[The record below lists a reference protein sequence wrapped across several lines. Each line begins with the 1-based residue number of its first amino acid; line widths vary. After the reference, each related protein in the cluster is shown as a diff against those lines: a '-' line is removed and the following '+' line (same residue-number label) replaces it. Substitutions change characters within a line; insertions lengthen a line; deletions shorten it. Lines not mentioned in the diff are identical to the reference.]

1 MNSAMKNFFLAAVAL
16 STAGAFCHAQ
26 PAATAKKTPQVS
38 ATIDFLDYVFF
49 MHKGPEDY
57 YPLEEY
63 EKELKQLADAGIRK
77 IYLRVNVCGLTHYP
91 TKVAAQYGDNDALHW
106 TFEKQALRLV
116 ETYKHYNPCTETI
129 RIGHKYGMEVWA
141 WESLHDDAGVC
152 YSNANLPE
160 RYKSI
165 YDKLKGWA
173 LLDPFYL
180 DNPDALAEIDP
191 QYKMSDLDVHA
202 INEEARRLPIE
213 KIVFTN
219 PPRWKGLPLGKITQD
234 NFRIYVSADN
244 KQYTLYD
251 KPFTFFTH
259 KVNGCNQ
266 IVVSGLN
273 ITQPYIKLDCTDNS
287 SKYSMVIMQL
297 TGQGELYNTEGKK
310 VPSAWNWG
318 SGNPEKT
325 WINFAQFTGSA
336 AWDYQDRYVGC
347 VVGVIPQTQYYLGVV
362 EYATQKGMKHGVDR
376 FRELAEYPFDGFMF
390 NTRCHSARADADRY
404 GFNPEVLVKFK
415 ARYGHDYNGTES
427 DKEGVC
433 QIRAEGIADFFK
445 NCKTLTNG
453 RPIYMSAPLPIEM
466 KNDDNFNMS
475 FGPLP
480 WLYKRYFA
488 DGSIDGVIMIG
499 KNWNNASDFSS
510 YFTDEI
516 TGGKPIKIGIFR
528 EGAKYGKDMDFFKK
542 DMSELLNAN
551 LDEIEFYESII
562 LNQKPEMLEFI
573 NKPRKNTNGHEF

>member
-16 STAGAFCHAQ
+16 SAAGAFCHAQ

-91 TKVAAQYGDNDALHW
+91 TKVAAQYGDNGALHW

-129 RIGHKYGMEVWA
+129 HIGHKYGMEVWA

-191 QYKMSDLDVHA
+191 PYKMSDIDVQA

-219 PPRWKGLPLGKITQD
+219 PPIWKGLPLGKITQE
-234 NFRIYVSADN
+234 NLRIFVSADN
-244 KQYTLYD
+244 KQYTPYD
-251 KPFTFFTH
+251 KP
-259 KVNGCNQ
+259 
-266 IVVSGLN
+266 
-273 ITQPYIKLDCTDNS
+273 
-287 SKYSMVIMQL
+287 
-297 TGQGELYNTEGKK
+297 
-310 VPSAWNWG
+310 
-318 SGNPEKT
+318 
-325 WINFAQFTGSA
+325 
-336 AWDYQDRYVGC
+336 
-347 VVGVIPQTQYYLGVV
+347 
-362 EYATQKGMKHGVDR
+362 
-376 FRELAEYPFDGFMF
+376 
-390 NTRCHSARADADRY
+390 
-404 GFNPEVLVKFK
+404 
-415 ARYGHDYNGTES
+415 
-427 DKEGVC
+427 
-433 QIRAEGIADFFK
+433 
-445 NCKTLTNG
+445 
-453 RPIYMSAPLPIEM
+453 
-466 KNDDNFNMS
+466 
-475 FGPLP
+475 
-480 WLYKRYFA
+480 
-488 DGSIDGVIMIG
+488 
-499 KNWNNASDFSS
+499 
-510 YFTDEI
+510 
-516 TGGKPIKIGIFR
+516 
-528 EGAKYGKDMDFFKK
+528 
-542 DMSELLNAN
+542 
-551 LDEIEFYESII
+551 
-562 LNQKPEMLEFI
+562 
-573 NKPRKNTNGHEF
+573 

>member
-1 MNSAMKNFFLAAVAL
+1 MISSMRNFFLTAVAL
-16 STAGAFCHAQ
+16 SATAAFCHAEPVQ
-26 PAATAKKTPQVS
+26 MAKKTPQVS

-57 YPLEEY
+57 YTLEEY
-63 EKELKQLADAGIRK
+63 EKALKELADAGIRK

-91 TKVAAQYGDNDALHW
+91 TKVSARYGDNDALHW

-116 ETYKHYNPCTETI
+116 ETYKHYNPCMETI
-129 RIGHKYGMEVWA
+129 RIGHQYGMEVWA

-152 YSNANLPE
+152 YSNADISE
-160 RYKSI
+160 RYHAI
-165 YDKLKGWA
+165 YERLGGWA

-180 DNPDALAEIDP
+180 ENPDALAEIDP
-191 QYKMSDLDVHA
+191 RFKISELDVQK

-219 PPRWKGLPLGKITQD
+219 PEKWKNLPLGKIKKD
-234 NFRIYVSADN
+234 NLRIYVSSDN
-244 KQYTLYD
+244 KKYIPYD
-251 KPFTFFTH
+251 KAFSFQAS

-266 IVVSGLN
+266 IVLSGLN

-287 SKYSMVIMQL
+287 SSYSMVISQL
-297 TGQGELYNTEGKK
+297 TGQGELYNTEGRQ
-310 VPSAWNWG
+310 VPSVWNWG
-318 SGNPEKT
+318 HGNPEKT

-336 AWDYQDRYVGC
+336 AWDYQDRCVGC
-347 VVGVIPQTQYYLGVV
+347 LVGVVPQTRYYLGVV

-390 NTRCHSARADADRY
+390 NTRCHSVRADAERY
-404 GFNPEVLVKFK
+404 GFNPEVLAAFK
-415 ARYGHDYNGTES
+415 ARHGHDYNGS
-427 DKEGVC
+427 AADMEGVC
-433 QIRAEGIADFFK
+433 QIRAEGIADFFR
-445 NCKTLTNG
+445 NCKALANG

-466 KNDDNFNMS
+466 KGDDNFNTT

-488 DGSIDGVIMIG
+488 DGSIDGVVMIG
-499 KNWNNASDFSS
+499 KNWANGTDFSS

-516 TGGKPIKIGIFR
+516 TGDKPFKIGIFR
-528 EGAKYGKDMDFFKK
+528 EGAKYAKDMNFFLK
-542 DMSELLNAN
+542 DMGELLKTN
-551 LDEIEFYESII
+551 LDEIEFYESMI
-562 LNQKPEMLEFI
+562 LNQQPAMTDFI
-573 NKPRKNTNGHEF
+573 KAHIK

>member
-1 MNSAMKNFFLAAVAL
+1 MNSVMKNFFLAAVAL
-16 STAGAFCHAQ
+16 SAAGAFCHAQ

-49 MHKGPEDY
+49 RHKGPEDY
-57 YPLEEY
+57 YTLEEY
-63 EKELKQLADAGIRK
+63 EKEIKQLAEAGIKK

-91 TKVAAQYGDNDALHW
+91 SKVSAQYGENGALHW
-106 TFEKQALRLV
+106 TFEKEALRLV

-141 WESLHDDAGVC
+141 WESLHDDAGVR
-152 YSNANLPE
+152 YTDVNLQE

-165 YDKLKGWA
+165 YEKLDGWA

-191 QYKMSDLDVHA
+191 RFKISEKDVPK
-202 INEEARRLPIE
+202 INEEARRLPVE

-219 PPRWKGLPLGKITQD
+219 PARWKWLPLGKITKD
-234 NFRIYVSADN
+234 NLRIYVSSDN
-244 KQYTLYD
+244 KQYKLYD
-251 KPFTFFTH
+251 KPFSFQSS

-266 IVVSGLN
+266 IVVSDLK
-273 ITQPYIKLDCTDNS
+273 ISQPYIKLDCTDNS
-287 SKYSMVIMQL
+287 SSYSMVIAHPI
-297 TGQGELYNTEGKK
+297 GQGELYNTDGEK
-310 VPSAWNWG
+310 VPSTWNWG
-318 SGNPEKT
+318 SGDPEKT
-325 WINFAQFTGSA
+325 WIDFSRLTGSA
-336 AWDYQDRYVGC
+336 AWDYQDRCLGC
-347 VVGVIPQTQYYLGVV
+347 LVGVVPQSRYYLGVV
-362 EYATQKGMKHGVDR
+362 EYATEKGMKHGLDR

-390 NTRCHSARADADRY
+390 NTRCHSARADADCY
-404 GFNPEVLVKFK
+404 GFNPEVLAKFK
-415 ARYGHDYNGTES
+415 ARYGHDYGGAEA

-445 NCKTLTNG
+445 NCKALTNG
-453 RPIYMSAPLPIEM
+453 RPIYMSAPMPIEM
-466 KNDDNFNMS
+466 KNNPNFNTN

-488 DGSIDGVIMIG
+488 DGSIDGIVMIG
-499 KNWNNASDFSS
+499 KNWNNASDFSA

-528 EGAKYGKDMDFFKK
+528 EGAKYGKDMDFFRK
-542 DMSELLNAN
+542 DMGELLNAN
-551 LDEIEFYESII
+551 LDEIEFYESMI
-562 LNQKPEMLEFI
+562 LNQRPAMLDFI
-573 NKPRKNTNGHEF
+573 KKRGR

>member
-1 MNSAMKNFFLAAVAL
+1 MNITMKNFLLAAVAL
-16 STAGAFCHAQ
+16 SAAGALCHAQ
-26 PAATAKKTPQVS
+26 PAATVKKTPQIS

-63 EKELKQLADAGIRK
+63 EKELKQLADGGIRK

-91 TKVAAQYGDNDALHW
+91 TKVSAQYGTNGALHW

-141 WESLHDDAGVC
+141 WERLHDDAGVC
-152 YSNANLPE
+152 YSNANISE

-191 QYKMSDLDVHA
+191 RFKMSDVDVRK

-219 PPRWKGLPLGKITQD
+219 PENRKYLPLGKITQD
-234 NFRIYVSADN
+234 NLRIYVSADN
-244 KQYTLYD
+244 KRYILYD
-251 KPFTFFTH
+251 KPFLFLDH

-266 IVVSGLN
+266 IVLSGLN
-273 ITQPYIKLDCTDNS
+273 ITQPYIKLDCTDNGTN
-287 SKYSMVIMQL
+287 YTMVISQQ

-310 VPSAWNWG
+310 VPSVWNWG
-318 SGNPEKT
+318 SGDPEKT
-325 WINFAQFTGSA
+325 WINFSQLSGPA
-336 AWDYQDRYVGC
+336 AWDYQDRCVGC
-347 VVGVIPQTQYYLGVV
+347 LVGVVPQTRYYPGVV
-362 EYATQKGMKHGVDR
+362 EYATEKGMKHAVDR
-376 FRELAEYPFDGFMF
+376 FRELVEYPFDGFMF
-390 NTRCHSARADADRY
+390 NTRCHSARADSERY
-404 GFNPEVLVKFK
+404 GFNPEVLAKFK
-415 ARYGHDYNGTES
+415 ARHGHDYGGTEA
-427 DKEGVC
+427 DKEGIC

-445 NCKTLTNG
+445 NCKALTDG
-453 RPIYMSAPLPIEM
+453 RPIYMSAPPPIEM
-466 KNDDNFNMS
+466 KGDDHFNTT

-499 KNWNNASDFSS
+499 KNWMDGKDFSS
-510 YFTDEI
+510 YFTKEI

-528 EGAKYGKDMDFFKK
+528 EGAKYAKDKDYFLKDMGG
-542 DMSELLNAN
+542 LLETN
-551 LDEIEFYESII
+551 LDEIEFYESMI
-562 LNQKPEMLEFI
+562 LNQRPAMLDFI
-573 NKPRKNTNGHEF
+573 KKRGK